1 MESIS
6 DVPHC
11 ISVTHELNVLTKPNP
26 IMDNIFSIMHK
37 DSKVP
42 IRFDVNT
49 S

>member
-11 ISVTHELNVLTKPNP
+11 ISVTHELNILTKSIP

-37 DSKVP
+37 DSKA
-42 IRFDVNT
+42 
-49 S
+49 